1 VSSSRHFPF
10 ASSEVERRLR
20 LPASRGVSTSLDTNG
35 RGGRCRS
42 QRQDN
47 APGFT
52 LIELLVGLAIL
63 GMMAAM
69 LVAGLGTTG
78 LMAAR
83 TRAAADA
90 LEPVAAAQMV
100 LRGRLERLSAVPRL
114 TSAVP
119 IVDIEG
125 NERAFDFTGA
135 PPDRDMP
142 DALYRYRLA
151 MTSGGDV
158 ILYSAPVLAR
168 ETDEDTPA
176 SWQAIR
182 LAERATSLSITYFGD
197 APVNDG
203 LGGGRRWL
211 TFWTDRPQPPDLVRV
226 RVSFAPGDR
235 RVWPDL
241 IVRPRATV
249 NNACRIDAVS
259 GRCRDT

>member
-1 VSSSRHFPF
+1 MTRG
-10 ASSEVERRLR
+10 ASG
-20 LPASRGVSTSLDTNG
+20 AMT
-35 RGGRCRS
+35 
-42 QRQDN
+42 QD
-47 APGFT
+47 ARGFT

-90 LEPVAAAQMV
+90 LEPMAAAQMV

-114 TSAVP
+114 TSASP
-119 IVDIEG
+119 MVDIEG
-125 NERAFDFTGA
+125 NARAFDFTGA

-158 ILYSAPVLAR
+158 MLYSAPVLAR
-168 ETDEDTPA
+168 EADENRPA
-176 SWQAIR
+176 VNWAAIK
-182 LAERATSLSITYFGD
+182 LAERATGLAIAYFGD
-197 APVNDG
+197 APPE
-203 LGGGRRWL
+203 GGRRWL
-211 TFWTDRPQPPDLVRV
+211 SFWYDRPQPPDLIRV

-235 RVWPDL
+235 RIWPDL

-249 NNACRIDAVS
+249 NNACRLDAMT
-259 GRCRDT
+259 GRCRDTI

>member
-1 VSSSRHFPF
+1 MTR
-10 ASSEVERRLR
+10 AR
-20 LPASRGVSTSLDTNG
+20 
-35 RGGRCRS
+35 
-42 QRQDN
+42 
-47 APGFT
+47 GFT
-52 LIELLVGLAIL
+52 LVELLVGLAVL

-69 LVAGLGTTG
+69 LVAGLGTAG

-114 TSAVP
+114 TSAARL
-119 IVDIEG
+119 VDIEG
-125 NERAFDFTGA
+125 DARAFDFTGA

-158 ILYSAPVLAR
+158 MLYSAPVLAR
-168 ETDEDTPA
+168 EGDEATPSP

-182 LAERATSLSITYFGD
+182 LAERATSLSIAYFGD
-197 APVNDG
+197 APA
-203 LGGGRRWL
+203 GGRRWL
-211 TFWTDRPQPPDLVRV
+211 TFWYDRPQPPDLIRV
-226 RVSFAPGDR
+226 RVAFAPDDR

-241 IVRPRATV
+241 VVRPRATV

-259 GRCRDT
+259 GRCRDA

>member
-158 ILYSAPVLAR
+158 MLYSAPVLAR
-168 ETDEDTPA
+168 EADEGEVSP

-182 LAERATSLSITYFGD
+182 LAQGARGLSISYFGD
-197 APVNDG
+197 APA
-203 LGGGRRWL
+203 GGRRWL
-211 TFWTDRPQPPDLVRV
+211 TAWYDRPQPPDLVRV
-226 RVSFAPGDR
+226 RVAFAPGDR
-235 RVWPDL
+235 RAWPDL

-259 GRCRDT
+259 GRCRDA